1 MRDVARPACV
11 GLGHAFERH
20 HAPVHEAAELA
31 DLPLH
36 VVDALGPHLPDHL
49 AGAREIGVEAE
60 EVDAILERED
70 LRLAVQAQAQRLDV
84 LLDPLEDLPEQQLVA
99 ADDVEVVHVTAIDE
113 AEVIPQP
120 VVEVV
125 QIEQGEQ
132 LARLVADGDP
142 GVWRAVDDDPEQP
155 LDEVDQLLV
164 RQEGQSLAGLLEADG
179 VQQGVKELG
188 KVTFQHPALG
198 VVPLL
203 HRPVWQAGGPPG
215 LLVCRLPAEK
225 VVAHGAG
232 QTVEAVVGAFADL
245 PRIVIPDEAPGEYGL
260 EDIVAER
267 VLDDFAL
274 EVYGKDEPLLGLV
287 HLEGVVG
294 PEGVLA
300 PLEAVREVGRAL
312 DGLHAVAHGR
322 GVVPLPAAGLAVCFV

>member
-11 GLGHAFERH
+11 GLAHALERH
-20 HAPVHEAAELA
+20 LAPVHEAAELA

-36 VVDALGPHLPDHL
+36 VVDALGPHLSDHL

-60 EVDAILERED
+60 EVDAVLERED

-99 ADDVEVVHVTAIDE
+99 ADDVEVIHVTAIDE

-179 VQQGVKELG
+179 VQQGR
-188 KVTFQHPALG
+188 ALRP
-198 VVPLL
+198 VSQLPLL
-203 HRPVWQAGGPPG
+203 RV
-215 LLVCRLPAEK
+215 
-225 VVAHGAG
+225 G
-232 QTVEAVVGAFADL
+232 QEQVVGL
-245 PRIVIPDEAPGEYGL
+245 HQVGDE
-260 EDIVAER
+260 VA
-267 VLDDFAL
+267 
-274 EVYGKDEPLLGLV
+274 GLV
-287 HLEGVVG
+287 HHPLCQ
-294 PEGVLA
+294 PEPFLLGEDVRVARLDVGVL
-300 PLEAVREVGRAL
+300 LELLGVADDLHLRELFTAEGRAAYIGPL
-312 DGLHAVAHGR
+312 VWPRVSVACR
-322 GVVPLPAAGLAVCFV
+322 STSPPPL

>member
-1 MRDVARPACV
+1 M
-11 GLGHAFERH
+11 
-20 HAPVHEAAELA
+20 
-31 DLPLH
+31 
-36 VVDALGPHLPDHL
+36 
-49 AGAREIGVEAE
+49 EAE

-132 LARLVADGDP
+132 LARLVADWDP

-188 KVTFQHPALG
+188 KVAFQYRALG

-215 LLVCRLPAEK
+215 LLVCCLPAEK
-225 VVAHGAG
+225 VVAHGVG

-245 PRIVIPDEAPGEYGL
+245 SGIVIPDEAPGEYWL
-260 EDIVAER
+260 EDIVAE
-267 VLDDFAL
+267 
-274 EVYGKDEPLLGLV
+274 
-287 HLEGVVG
+287 
-294 PEGVLA
+294 
-300 PLEAVREVGRAL
+300 
-312 DGLHAVAHGR
+312 
-322 GVVPLPAAGLAVCFV
+322 

>member
-1 MRDVARPACV
+1 M
-11 GLGHAFERH
+11 
-20 HAPVHEAAELA
+20 
-31 DLPLH
+31 
-36 VVDALGPHLPDHL
+36 
-49 AGAREIGVEAE
+49 EAE
-60 EVDAILERED
+60 EVDAVLERED

-99 ADDVEVVHVTAIDE
+99 ADDVEVIHVTAIDE

-203 HRPVWQAGGPPG
+203 STSPP
-215 LLVCRLPAEK
+215 
-225 VVAHGAG
+225 
-232 QTVEAVVGAFADL
+232 
-245 PRIVIPDEAPGEYGL
+245 
-260 EDIVAER
+260 
-267 VLDDFAL
+267 
-274 EVYGKDEPLLGLV
+274 PL
-287 HLEGVVG
+287 
-294 PEGVLA
+294 
-300 PLEAVREVGRAL
+300 
-312 DGLHAVAHGR
+312 
-322 GVVPLPAAGLAVCFV
+322 